1 MFAASC
7 TRALRCRGRGKLRQ
21 TSAMC
26 VLAAVSWAAFYV
38 FLTRRIFV
46 EDKDVNRAA
55 AASAGLP
62 AMPPQAVGWTGRLS
76 VDRNQKEII
85 IPGDGRCEEQ
95 TKIVFISVHM
105 AKGDVVTNILQ
116 RFGDLR
122 NLTFVLPKEEGD
134 ENTGWPQ
141 CFQTNHMLPS
151 RTGSYDILCNH
162 AVYNPRIM
170 NLVMPKAPY
179 VTILRRPETQF
190 PALFHRYHLAQ
201 RMGIL
206 ASDPLKEFLH
216 QPGEYIHRFSSLAS
230 ERALLQNPQAYD
242 LGLDPEN
249 FEDEDAMQELIR
261 DMETNFHLVMIAE
274 FMDESLVLLKRQM
287 CWTLDD
293 IVYFEPGFQA
303 KTDVPD
309 HPTTDTLHAQLRRW
323 NNVDVILYQHFSKVL
338 WKKIHALGPAFREEV
353 EEFRRKN
360 AVVRGYCLHRERDAR
375 RRRHREGGPDDGYTP
390 PVDSQLCEKIDTP
403 VSEYSNLLRSR
414 PDHYLRNEL

>member
-7 TRALRCRGRGKLRQ
+7 TRALRCRGKLRQ

-38 FLTRRIFV
+38 FLTRKIFV
-46 EDKDVNRAA
+46 EDKDVSRAA
-55 AASAGLP
+55 SSGLP
-62 AMPPQAVGWTGRLS
+62 VLTLGRLAE
-76 VDRNQKEII
+76 DRNHQET
-85 IPGDGRCEEQ
+85 IPGIRRCEEQ

-179 VTILRRPETQF
+179 VTILRRPESQF

-206 ASDPLKEFLH
+206 ASDPLKEFLL
-216 QPGEYIHRFSSLAS
+216 QPGEYIHRF
-230 ERALLQNPQAYD
+230 R
-242 LGLDPEN
+242 
-249 FEDEDAMQELIR
+249 
-261 DMETNFHLVMIAE
+261 
-274 FMDESLVLLKRQM
+274 
-287 CWTLDD
+287 
-293 IVYFEPGFQA
+293 
-303 KTDVPD
+303 
-309 HPTTDTLHAQLRRW
+309 
-323 NNVDVILYQHFSKVL
+323 
-338 WKKIHALGPAFREEV
+338 
-353 EEFRRKN
+353 
-360 AVVRGYCLHRERDAR
+360 
-375 RRRHREGGPDDGYTP
+375 
-390 PVDSQLCEKIDTP
+390 
-403 VSEYSNLLRSR
+403 
-414 PDHYLRNEL
+414 

>member
-7 TRALRCRGRGKLRQ
+7 ARALRCRGKLRQ

-38 FLTRRIFV
+38 FLTRKIFV
-46 EDKDVNRAA
+46 EDKDVSRAV
-55 AASAGLP
+55 SAGLP
-62 AMPPQAVGWTGRLS
+62 VLS
-76 VDRNQKEII
+76 QVFGGKGLAVDRSHEN
-85 IPGDGRCEEQ
+85 IPGHGRCEEQ

-179 VTILRRPETQF
+179 ATILRRPETQF

-206 ASDPLKEFLH
+206 ASDPLKEFLL

-249 FEDEDAMQELIR
+249 FEDEDAMQDLIR

-274 FMDESLVLLKRQM
+274 YMDESLVLLKRQM

-293 IVYFEPGFQA
+293 IVYFEPGFQV
-303 KTDVPD
+303 KSDVPD
-309 HPTTDTLHAQLRRW
+309 HPTTDALHAQLRKW

-338 WKKIHALGPAFREEV
+338 WKKIHDAGPVFQEEV
-353 EEFRRKN
+353 AEFRRKN
-360 AVVRGYCLHRERDAR
+360 AVVRGYCLRERDAR
-375 RRRHREGGPDDGYTP
+375 RRRHRDGEPAEGHAP
-390 PVDSQLCEKIDTP
+390 PINSQLCEKIDTP